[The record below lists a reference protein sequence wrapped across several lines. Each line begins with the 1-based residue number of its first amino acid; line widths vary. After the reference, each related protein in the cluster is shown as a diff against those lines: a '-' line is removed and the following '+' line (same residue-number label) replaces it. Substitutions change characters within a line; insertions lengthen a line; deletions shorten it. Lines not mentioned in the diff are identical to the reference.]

1 MTWMILQLST
11 VVYLG
16 GLTWIQR
23 RHWQLM
29 LYMWGVLGFIFLF
42 IHLAILQQWH
52 ITFAGLEAKHVQALL
67 LPFGIHLQFVD
78 ATTFLVPD
86 SSGWSGLNIGIEC
99 STIIEMSIFVAL
111 VLFYPKL
118 TLSRR
123 WWSLAVGIVGT
134 YLLNLLRI
142 MIIVLMIVVWGKP
155 AVPLAHTVVGRL
167 VYFVGVVGLYWY
179 LLTKPTLYMVQR
191 FIEVSGRAVH

>member
-1 MTWMILQLST
+1 MQVSA

-23 RHWQLM
+23 RHWQLL
-29 LYMWGVLGFIFLF
+29 LYIWGVFGFIFLF

-52 ITFAGLEAKHVQALL
+52 IAFASLEAQHVQTLL
-67 LPFGIHLQFVD
+67 SPFGIHLQFID

-99 STIIEMSIFVAL
+99 STIIEMAIFVGL

-118 TLSRR
+118 PARKRWLS
-123 WWSLAVGIVGT
+123 LTVGVAGT
-134 YLLNLLRI
+134 YLLNVLRI
-142 MIIVLMIVVWGKP
+142 VIIVLMIVIWGKP
-155 AVPLAHTVVGRL
+155 AVPIAHTVVGRL
-167 VYFVGVVGLYWY
+167 VYFIGVVGLFWF
-179 LLTKPTLYMVQR
+179 LLTKPTLHIVKR
-191 FIEVSGRAVH
+191 NIETSGRAVH